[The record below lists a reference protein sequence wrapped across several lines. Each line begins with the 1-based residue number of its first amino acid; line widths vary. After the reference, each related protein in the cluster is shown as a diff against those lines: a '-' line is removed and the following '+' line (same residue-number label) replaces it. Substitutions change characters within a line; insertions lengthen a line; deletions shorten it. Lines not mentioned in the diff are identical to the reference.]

1 MTFEK
6 PLTIALIA
14 HDNKK
19 NEMVCLVEEYKT
31 LLSHSSVKLVG
42 TGTTGGR
49 VEQAIGVAVEKMASG
64 PLGGDAQI
72 ASRIVDGEIGAVIFL
87 VDPLFAHPHE
97 PDIQGLI
104 RVMNLK
110 NIPYATNIASA
121 KIVLEHVH
129 KHICT

>member
-1 MTFEK
+1 MATYPK
-6 PLTIALIA
+6 PLTIALIS

-19 NEMVCLVEEYKT
+19 NDMVQLALEFKT
-31 LLSHSSVKLVG
+31 LLSDPNVHLIG

-49 VEQAIGVAVEKMASG
+49 VEQALGATVEKMASG

-72 ASRIVDGEIGAVIFL
+72 AARIVDGKVGAVIFL

-110 NIPYATNIASA
+110 NIPYATNMASA
-121 KIVLEHVH
+121 KIVLEHIQ
-129 KHICT
+129 KHL